1 MTQIKSA
8 MVSVA
13 GLKLSEQE
21 KYLLSTHQP
30 IGVTLFKR
38 NIETPEQVQALT
50 KEIREAIGRMDVLIA
65 VDQEGGRVCRFAPPY
80 FDSYISQYGI
90 GSLPKAERLRL
101 CALQGILIAD
111 ELRSLGVNVN
121 YAPCLDIRY
130 AETASVLKSRCFSDD
145 AKIVADCGR
154 ILINTYLENGIIPCM
169 KHLPGHGR
177 ATVDPHLH
185 LPHINQTIEELK
197 ADFLPFQVNAD
208 TCPMGMTAHIVIPS
222 IDSALPVTQSAK
234 GIQTLIRRII
244 GFDGFLLSDA
254 IDMRALQGTL
264 AEKTKSVL
272 RAGCDA
278 VCYCG
283 GEVEELQAVLESTPV
298 LTDDSLWRL
307 NECLDIVNQNP
318 KEMDILDLL
327 RAEYDRLASKA
338 QVPIEDYDAVEVL
351 NQMKN
356 KDK

>member
-1 MTQIKSA
+1 MNLYSYHIFYFPFRWSLPADANKPFSMQANLDHIPVNSFSMWERIQLDKQNPCPPRTEQDLEEAKEMFGEQQYYFDFVHPVLYDMKGAVCPLIHHYERREPKSKEVFYKTMTDA
-8 MVSVA
+8 VSV
-13 GLKLSEQE
+13 
-21 KYLLSTHQP
+21 
-30 IGVTLFKR
+30 F
-38 NIETPEQVQALT
+38 
-50 KEIREAIGRMDVLIA
+50 
-65 VDQEGGRVCRFAPPY
+65 
-80 FDSYISQYGI
+80 
-90 GSLPKAERLRL
+90 
-101 CALQGILIAD
+101 
-111 ELRSLGVNVN
+111 GVNSVRS
-121 YAPCLDIRY
+121 ALIVGLDKK
-130 AETASVLKSRCFSDD
+130 EN
-145 AKIVADCGR
+145 IVSEVRRMA
-154 ILINTYLENGIIPCM
+154 ENGIIPCM

-234 GIQTLIRRII
+234 GIQTLIRGII